1 VVGAVGLIW
10 FGVEVYNNGEAVRQG
25 INYGQLNLKML
36 SNEELIETNG
46 RDNQGWVLLG
56 RLYGVMW

>member
-1 VVGAVGLIW
+1 
-10 FGVEVYNNGEAVRQG
+10 
-25 INYGQLNLKML
+25 ML

-56 RLYGVMW
+56 RLAVWSYVVNPVTGPLTLAAKAFI